1 MLLKFMAPRCSEM
14 TRCSANKRSSLE
26 TFMWLIMACF
36 PSFGW
41 MQLLKKFTINW
52 SSAYWSCFLEL
63 HRRRQGCRKGKEG
76 LFLYWFCFHVLFFV
90 TVLCIRLFP
99 QIFLSSSL
107 VGNSW
112 SHKWTK
118 IFWKRSIKCFRKKN
132 MTVLFF
138 YAKLFIPLE
147 LHLVTLELQC
157 LCLIQILWR
166 WKVNYIILYLFCIH
180 FWSLVLLTVFLSSG
194 SLQLIQRY
202 LGELLAASCLA
213 RCAMFKLQ

>member
-1 MLLKFMAPRCSEM
+1 MLLKFMAKCSEM

-26 TFMWLIMACF
+26 TFMWLIMARF

-138 YAKLFIPLE
+138 LCKTIHTFGTSFSHFGIAMFVSNSDFVTVKSE
-147 LHLVTLELQC
+147 LHNFVL
-157 LCLIQILWR
+157 
-166 WKVNYIILYLFCIH
+166 ILYTFLESGAVDSLPEQWFSAAHPEIPGGALGCI
-180 FWSLVLLTVFLSSG
+180 LSS
-194 SLQLIQRY
+194 SL
-202 LGELLAASCLA
+202 CHV
-213 RCAMFKLQ
+213 